1 MARLRLTVTF
11 TTRQRHL
18 AAWIALVAALALAL
32 MPTLSRAL
40 AHGTGNP
47 ALAEV
52 CSAQGMLMPA
62 AGDEG
67 APAQAGHL
75 LDHCAYCGFASH
87 GAAPLP
93 ANPLGPVAAAAGVSM
108 PAAFWQAPRP
118 LHPWRAAQPRAP
130 PALS

>member
-1 MARLRLTVTF
+1 MTLTARH
-11 TTRQRHL
+11 RHL

-52 CSAQGMLMPA
+52 CSAHGTRAPM

-67 APAQAGHL
+67 APAQARHV
-75 LDHCAYCGFASH
+75 LDHCAYCGFASQ

-93 ANPLGPVAAAAGVSM
+93 VSPVGPVAVAAGGGM

-130 PALS
+130 PTLS